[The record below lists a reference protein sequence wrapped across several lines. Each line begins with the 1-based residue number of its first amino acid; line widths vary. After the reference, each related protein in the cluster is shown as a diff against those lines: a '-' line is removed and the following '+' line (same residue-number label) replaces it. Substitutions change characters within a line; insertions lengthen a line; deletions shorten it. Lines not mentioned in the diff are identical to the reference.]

1 MTPRGLVKGHSDLA
15 ASAAY
20 EPEPAAAAAA
30 RRFVRETLH
39 SWHVADRSS
48 RLVDDVVLLT
58 SELVTNAIVH
68 AGTRLQV
75 SCRLDGGEVEV
86 AVRDRHPARTI
97 RDVFAAGDDAERTNG
112 RGLLLPAALASSWGV
127 SYARTAK
134 AVWFRMALK
143 EKAAESN
150 AAPRVGTR
158 EAQTPEDVTREVSIC
173 EAHTSEAQTPTS
185 EAQTHTS
192 EVQTRIS
199 ELETYTPEAPPRASE
214 VQAHTSRGQAHTS
227 EAQIASGPG
236 EVPWYAAP
244 PADPGADGAVPM
256 ASDDEVIAGIG
267 RLSYDE
273 LLRHTVEMARDVAGA
288 DAVYAL
294 VADEDG
300 ELRMR
305 AGAGIAAPELLARF
319 AGPIAQVAQ
328 VPHADPSSRLPAVY
342 NEMGQFLAEPAATP
356 LPEGAMVTVPFLAE
370 GRVTG
375 MLAAAAAERNS
386 FSSADIDRLQRLA
399 DRVALSLERA
409 RLTELERTRRGRIS
423 FLAEAS
429 DLLAGTLDQHKTI
442 ALAAQLVVPRLAS
455 WCAVYLADDG
465 GPPTPAYVW
474 HCDETYCDA
483 LTALLARMP
492 PPEVPPSG
500 GARQWSLPRAQIAPW
515 ENVDF
520 AADAVWCCPLVA
532 RGRALG
538 AFVIGR
544 PAGDRFPREAI
555 EMVEDL
561 GRRAALALDNARLYS
576 QQLQTSQALQRSLL
590 PPEVPKVRG
599 VDLAVEYTAAGEG
612 NEVGGDFYDL
622 FTVADGRWRFSIG
635 DVCGTGPQAA
645 AVTGLARYTMRI
657 LAREGRGIAA
667 VLDRLNRLILDEG
680 PRARFL
686 TLVHG
691 EITSG
696 AVGRQR
702 GTGSVPRGAG
712 GARSGAARSA
722 PGRAPAVRVSLV
734 CAGHPPPLLMRA
746 GEKPELAVSSQP
758 LLGVL
763 DQVSFRAKSLRLYS
777 GDVLLCVTDGLTE
790 RRHAGRL
797 FDDDDGLR
805 QVFATC
811 GGLNAGGV
819 AARIMRA
826 VRGFAPE
833 PPADDMAL
841 IVMRVL

>member
-1 MTPRGLVKGHSDLA
+1 MTYRVLAKVRSDLT
-15 ASAAY
+15 ASAEY
-20 EPEPAAAAAA
+20 DPEPAAAAAA

-39 SWHVADRSS
+39 SWGAADRS
-48 RLVDDVVLLT
+48 RLVDDAVLLT

-68 AGTRLQV
+68 AGTPLRV

-86 AVRDRHPARTI
+86 TVRDRHPARTI
-97 RDVFAAGDDAERTNG
+97 HDAFAAVDDAERTSG
-112 RGLLLPAALASSWGV
+112 RGLMLPAALASSWGV
-127 SYARTAK
+127 SYARSAK
-134 AVWFRMALK
+134 AVWFRMVLTDKPAQSDK
-143 EKAAESN
+143 PGANPDAAGER
-150 AAPRVGTR
+150 AGEPG
-158 EAQTPEDVTREVSIC
+158 PG
-173 EAHTSEAQTPTS
+173 
-185 EAQTHTS
+185 
-192 EVQTRIS
+192 
-199 ELETYTPEAPPRASE
+199 ET
-214 VQAHTSRGQAHTS
+214 QASRGQA
-227 EAQIASGPG
+227 SGGQAPLRR
-236 EVPWYAAP
+236 VPPRVGPQGTDDLALVA
-244 PADPGADGAVPM
+244 
-256 ASDDEVIAGIG
+256 DDEAMAGIG

-273 LLRHTVEMARDVAGA
+273 LLRHTVEMARDAAGA
-288 DAVYAL
+288 DAVYVL
-294 VADEDG
+294 VADEGG
-300 ELRMR
+300 ELRIR
-305 AGAGIAAPELLARF
+305 AGAGIGSPELLARL
-319 AGPIAQVAQ
+319 AGPAVRVAHG
-328 VPHADPSSRLPAVY
+328 PHDTGPPSLVPAVY
-342 NEMGQFLAEPAATP
+342 DDLSQFLAVPCTTSAMSAMSATP
-356 LPEGAMVTVPFLAE
+356 AGAPAGSLVTVPFLAE

-375 MLAAAAAERNS
+375 MLAATTAEP
-386 FSSADIDRLQRLA
+386 DRFTDTDAESLQKLA

-409 RLTELERTRRGRIS
+409 RLAELERVRRGRIS

-429 DLLAGTLDQHKTI
+429 DLLAGTLDQDKTV

-455 WCAVYLADDG
+455 WCAVYLGENG
-465 GPPTPAYVW
+465 GPPEPAYVW
-474 HCDETYCDA
+474 HSDETRCDA
-483 LTALLARMP
+483 LAALLARVP
-492 PPEVPPSG
+492 PPQLPSRV
-500 GARQWSLPRAQIAPW
+500 GARRWSLAGTPEPAIPP
-515 ENVDF
+515 D
-520 AADAVWCCPLVA
+520 AADLASDAVWCCPLVA
-532 RGRALG
+532 RGRVLG

-544 PAGDRFPREAI
+544 PRGERFPREAI

-561 GRRAALALDNARLYS
+561 SRRAALALDNARLYS
-576 QQLQTSQALQRSLL
+576 QQVQTSRALQRSLL
-590 PPEVPKVRG
+590 PPEVPRVPG
-599 VDLAVEYTAAGEG
+599 VDLAVEYAAAGEG
-612 NEVGGDFYDL
+612 NEVGGDFYDV
-622 FTVADGRWRFSIG
+622 FAAADDRWRFSIG
-635 DVCGTGPQAA
+635 DVCGTGPEAA
-645 AVTGLARYTMRI
+645 AMTGLARYTMRI

>member
-158 EAQTPEDVTREVSIC
+158 EAQTPEDGTREVSIC

-199 ELETYTPEAPPRASE
+199 ELETYPPEAPPRASE

-319 AGPIAQVAQ
+319 AGPIAQ
-328 VPHADPSSRLPAVY
+328 
-342 NEMGQFLAEPAATP
+342 
-356 LPEGAMVTVPFLAE
+356 
-370 GRVTG
+370 
-375 MLAAAAAERNS
+375 ERNS

-702 GTGSVPRGAG
+702 GTGSARSGAG
-712 GARSGAARSA
+712 GARSGAARPA

-826 VRGFAPE
+826 VRGLAPE

>member
-1 MTPRGLVKGHSDLA
+1 V
-15 ASAAY
+15 
-20 EPEPAAAAAA
+20 
-30 RRFVRETLH
+30 
-39 SWHVADRSS
+39 
-48 RLVDDVVLLT
+48 
-58 SELVTNAIVH
+58 IV
-68 AGTRLQV
+68 
-75 SCRLDGGEVEV
+75 
-86 AVRDRHPARTI
+86 
-97 RDVFAAGDDAERTNG
+97 
-112 RGLLLPAALASSWGV
+112 
-127 SYARTAK
+127 
-134 AVWFRMALK
+134 
-143 EKAAESN
+143 
-150 AAPRVGTR
+150 
-158 EAQTPEDVTREVSIC
+158 
-173 EAHTSEAQTPTS
+173 
-185 EAQTHTS
+185 
-192 EVQTRIS
+192 
-199 ELETYTPEAPPRASE
+199 
-214 VQAHTSRGQAHTS
+214 
-227 EAQIASGPG
+227 
-236 EVPWYAAP
+236 
-244 PADPGADGAVPM
+244 
-256 ASDDEVIAGIG
+256 GIG

-273 LLRHTVEMARDVAGA
+273 LLRHTVEMARDIAGA

-300 ELRMR
+300 ELRIR
-305 AGAGIAAPELLARF
+305 AGAGIGAQELLARF
-319 AGPIAQVAQ
+319 AGPVARLARL
-328 VPHADPSSRLPAVY
+328 PDGGDPSGLLAAIDD
-342 NEMGQFLAEPAATP
+342 EMGQLLAELPAATGVP
-356 LPEGAMVTVPFLAE
+356 AGAMVTVPFLAE

-375 MLAAAAAERNS
+375 MLAAAAAERKS
-386 FSSADIDRLQRLA
+386 FSSADVDGLQELA

-409 RLTELERTRRGRIS
+409 RLAELERARRGRIS

-429 DLLAGTLDQHKTI
+429 DLLAGTLDQDKTI

-465 GPPTPAYVW
+465 TPQAPAYVW
-474 HCDETYCDA
+474 HCDETRGDA
-483 LTALLARMP
+483 LAALLARMP
-492 PPEVPPSG
+492 PPVPLSAGMGIDTGMVMGAHRWSFSG
-500 GARQWSLPRAQIAPW
+500 VPRSALPPGT
-515 ENVDF
+515 
-520 AADAVWCCPLVA
+520 ADLASDTVWCCPLVA
-532 RGRALG
+532 RSRALG

-544 PAGDRFPREAI
+544 PAGERFPREAI

-590 PPEVPKVRG
+590 PPEVPKVQG

-622 FTVADGRWRFSIG
+622 FAVADGRWRFSIG

-691 EITSG
+691 EITSI
-696 AVGRQR
+696 AAGRV
-702 GTGSVPRGAG
+702 GSVPERE
-712 GARSGAARSA
+712 
-722 PGRAPAVRVSLV
+722 PAVRVSLV

-746 GEKPELAVSSQP
+746 GDKPELAASPQP

-763 DQVSFRAKSLRLYS
+763 DEVSFRAKSLKLYS
-777 GDVLLCVTDGLTE
+777 GDVLLCVTDGVTE

-805 QVFATC
+805 RAFATC

-826 VRGFAPE
+826 VRSFAPE